1 MWLIVCSIDR
11 EYSVVSDKDVL
22 SGNITCGSR
31 VTIAQKGLRKE
42 VTIIFTNNTRA
53 QCDQYCQRL
62 SRYCSP
68 SESQRAPINI
78 TFLNL
83 PRKRKEPVDE
93 ELSES
98 SSTHADS
105 LFDKGQVKEEPTDV
119 RMEVNPEE
127 IKPPSIT
134 AAQILMEHHEP
145 APSTSSEQDD
155 DEENAD
161 VEVEVPHFFFAEL
174 LRTMKSLRNECRSRF
189 DRLDDQV
196 EDLAGR
202 VFVLEQSIRRGNGRT
217 GSLNN
222 GGPSNS
228 DAGGGGNTTG
238 KLTEND
244 YPYPGLS
251 KVVVDTIQRESKTIT
266 SFARKVDRIL
276 FAHDSDKDSPIDAR
290 EDKEKV
296 MWLRNLIRTMHPT
309 ASDLDDAARWTA
321 CRQAI
326 NDYCRRSGNHLTE
339 EERVRILQLVATRSH
354 EEAAAEFNR
363 LHPNRDPIRQSSVT
377 RLVAKFKA
385 TSAVV
390 DRPRS
395 GRPAI
400 VCRGVNTA
408 AIIALAVESPEK
420 SLRQLAMETGVSR
433 SSIHRILHSYRDQ
446 VLGSSEVT

>member
-1 MWLIVCSIDR
+1 MLLSEQMWLIVCSIDR

-22 SGNITCGSR
+22 SGNVTCGSR

-68 SESQRAPINI
+68 SESQRAPIDI

-93 ELSES
+93 ELSEN

-105 LFDKGQVKEEPTDV
+105 LFDKSQVKEEPSENV
-119 RMEVNPEE
+119 RMEVNHEE
-127 IKPPSIT
+127 VKPPSIT
-134 AAQILMEHHEP
+134 AAEIMMEQHEP

-161 VEVEVPHFFFAEL
+161 VEVEVPHNFFAEL

-202 VFVLEQSIRRGNGRT
+202 VFVLEQSIRRGNGRV
-217 GSLNN
+217 GSQNN
-222 GGPSNS
+222 GAPPNS
-228 DAGGGGNTTG
+228 DAGGAGNTTG

-276 FAHDSDKDSPIDAR
+276 FAHDSDKDSSIDAR
-290 EDKEKV
+290 DDKEKV

-339 EERVRILQLVATRSH
+339 EERVPILRLVATRSH

-363 LHPNRDPIRQSSVT
+363 LHPNREPIRQSSVT
-377 RLVAKFKA
+377 RLIAKFKA
-385 TSAVV
+385 TSSIV

-400 VCRGVNTA
+400 ETTKKTTSSISDELEQPWGYAGVN
-408 AIIALAVESPEK
+408 PP
-420 SLRQLAMETGVSR
+420 SLLRT
-433 SSIHRILHSYRDQ
+433 SY
-446 VLGSSEVT
+446 LIWSTVTVIM